1 MNSRLAL
8 ILLVSLQIFASH
20 TAAAQSPAASPV
32 DPQAIWSAL
41 AKPAFDPAKTAQVSK
56 LEITRDRIRIT
67 LESGSIR
74 FALPTNGI
82 VTAAVFR
89 GSGKLQVSAPDARES
104 QQAQHFLKSDA
115 VNLEF
120 SEAVFTF
127 TDNTFDEISSKVQW
141 SSAGTVSDDSYAS
154 RIEQRENLGFSF
166 LPRMFQSVMANDRS
180 KDTLFLADVKTNG
193 DGWVEAQ
200 FDSTQQEEISVGRY
214 ADIAAGYK
222 NFDRWMS
229 FPAGDR
235 PSSDAFAVPFAKAD
249 YVIHSYDISATAS
262 SSAELAATA
271 KVVFEERWQGERVL
285 LFSLDSNLRVDKVS
299 DAQGVSLPFF
309 EARESKDRSQSYGDY
324 VAVVLGASTQ
334 PGQNSFLTFHYAGKR
349 VVRQVGPG
357 NYFAESFGWFPS
369 RIANGGDEFAGSSDF
384 DLHFRSPKK
393 FEFIATGNKVSDTT
407 DGNER
412 ITEWKTSVPLRTAG
426 FAFGDYKL
434 STEKVGNTEIQVFAN
449 RSGDDRLQSI
459 QSFADGDVPGYRRP
473 EVALGNLTP
482 AAMSGTIATE
492 TANALRLFENYF
504 GPYPYQQLAVTNIPG
519 SYGQGWPGL
528 LYLSVFTFLDSTQRH
543 ELGFKDSPRITE
555 FFRAHETSHQW
566 WGHVVGW
573 KSYHD
578 QWLSEGFAQ
587 FSGNLYVE
595 VRDGQKE
602 YQQRLRDDREEL
614 LATDLHNERNDS
626 VGPVWMGIRD
636 SSSLSPGAYSVII
649 YNKGGFVLTMLRMML
664 RESSAPDPDARFKA
678 MLHDFCKTYDD
689 RAASTEDFK
698 AIAEKYMTK
707 TMDLENN
714 HKLDW
719 FFREYVY
726 GTGIPRYEFHAE
738 VQNTPDGKFKM
749 VGSFKRSGVPES
761 WMDLVPVFGEDK
773 GKPAPLGLF
782 RVTKSDTQFS
792 IPLNS
797 NPGKL
802 QVNSFEEL
810 LAEIKQ

>member
-1 MNSRLAL
+1 MNSRLAI
-8 ILLVSLQIFASH
+8 ILLASLQMFCSH
-20 TAAAQSPAASPV
+20 SAAAQSPTGSSV

-41 AKPAFDPAKTAQVSK
+41 AKPVFDQSKTAQVSK

-74 FALPTNGI
+74 FAQPTNGV
-82 VTAAVFR
+82 VTAAVFH

-104 QQAQHFLKSDA
+104 QQVQRFLKSDA

-120 SEAVFTF
+120 SEAVFSF
-127 TDNTFDEISSKVQW
+127 TDNTFDEISAKVQW
-141 SSAGTVSDDSYAS
+141 SSAGSVADDSYAS
-154 RIEQRENLGFSF
+154 RSEQRENLGFSL
-166 LPRMFQSVMANDRS
+166 LPRIFQSVMASERS
-180 KDTLFLADVKTNG
+180 KDTLFLADLKTND

-235 PSSDAFAVPFAKAD
+235 ASSDAFAVPFAKAD
-249 YVIHSYDISATAS
+249 YVIHSYDINATAS
-262 SSAELAATA
+262 SGAELAATA
-271 KVVFEERWQGERVL
+271 KVMFEERWQGERVL
-285 LFSLDSNLRVDKVS
+285 LFNLDSNLRVDKIA

-309 EARESKDRSQSYGDY
+309 EARESKDRAQSYGDY

-334 PGQNSFLTFHYAGKR
+334 PGQNSSLTFHYAGKR

-369 RIANGGDEFAGSSDF
+369 RIADGGDEFAGSSDF

-407 DGNER
+407 DGNDR

-434 STEKVGNTEIQVFAN
+434 STEKVGNTEVQVFAN

-459 QSFADGDVPGYRRP
+459 QAFADGEVAGYGRP

-492 TANALRLFENYF
+492 TGNALRLFENYF
-504 GPYPYQQLAVTNIPG
+504 GPYPYPQLAVTNIPG
-519 SYGQGWPGL
+519 AYGQGWPGL

-587 FSGNLYVE
+587 FSGNLYVQ

-602 YQQRLRDDREEL
+602 YQQRLRDDRGEL
-614 LATDLHNERNDS
+614 LAPDLHNERNDS

-636 SSSLSPGAYSVII
+636 SSSLSPGAFDVII
-649 YNKGGFVLTMLRMML
+649 YNKGGFVLTMLRMMM
-664 RESSAPDPDARFKA
+664 RESSAPDPDSRFKA
-678 MLHDFCKTYDD
+678 MLHDFCKTYDNK
-689 RAASTEDFK
+689 AASTEDFK
-698 AIAEKYMTK
+698 AIAEKYMTR

-738 VQNTPDGKFKM
+738 VQSTPDGKFKM
-749 VGSFKRSGVPES
+749 VGSFKRSGVPEN

-782 RVTKSDTQFS
+782 RVTKSETQFS